1 MTSPTSSPKSCEP
14 MWQPKAAN
22 MMKTKVIPIRLS
34 SSGAWW
40 GVALCC
46 LTLLGSSSLLA
57 QPAGAEPSVQAQAVP
72 LIAQASQNPVAP
84 AVAPTGTAASAK
96 PAVPPAEPTLTPVKD
111 RLTDQIIARDLQS
124 LRAMQSRLE
133 AVNRNGTPIENY
145 QFCKAQRW
153 LDFSVDTYADNDRS
167 GVITEA
173 LTESHKIASAM
184 EAAKGPL
191 PAGSHVE
198 TRLLPTSERVRE
210 DLWQLAETLK
220 KAPGFRCSQCAV
232 GKLEVQLVWAGHE
245 RKQLGW
251 RHAKPFL
258 QAAERYAR
266 EAQNF
271 SDNCTPLTVA
281 SAPPPPPV
289 MPPPAVVKQLEVLAD
304 RVHFAYNKSNISR
317 DSATVL
323 DRIASILRTY
333 PGVQIDLLG
342 HADQRGSERY
352 NLKLSRNRAEAVK
365 GYLVAAGVPS
375 TRMNV
380 KALGKAQ
387 PEVNATTNEAYAKN
401 RRVVFV
407 MTMGDGVQ
415 LKSQGGDLQLEPDKK
430 GKASKKRG
438 G

>member
-1 MTSPTSSPKSCEP
+1 MHSLTHAARTSQPEAVTMTKMQLNPCSSPG
-14 MWQPKAAN
+14 
-22 MMKTKVIPIRLS
+22 IRHALS
-34 SSGAWW
+34 IALFC
-40 GVALCC
+40 VA
-46 LTLLGSSSLLA
+46 TFSATPALA
-57 QPAGAEPSVQAQAVP
+57 QPAGASPTADPAASSLVAQAPGATSTASVP
-72 LIAQASQNPVAP
+72 AP
-84 AVAPTGTAASAK
+84 ATPAKAAAL
-96 PAVPPAEPTLTPVKD
+96 PPADPTLSPVKD
-111 RLTDQIIARDLQS
+111 RLTDQVIARDLQS
-124 LRAMQSRLE
+124 LRNLQNRLDL
-133 AVNRNGTPIENY
+133 VNRNGTPIENY

-173 LTESHKIASAM
+173 LTESHKITTSM
-184 EAAKGPL
+184 EANKGPL

-198 TRLLPTSERVRE
+198 TRLVPTSERVRE
-210 DLWQLAETLK
+210 DLWQIAETLK

-266 EAQNF
+266 EAQVF
-271 SDNCTPLTVA
+271 SDNCQMQTA
-281 SAPPPPPV
+281 SAPPPPPAV
-289 MPPPAVVKQLEVLAD
+289 PPPAVVKQLEVLAD
-304 RVHFAYNKSNISR
+304 RVHFAYNKSNLSK
-317 DSATVL
+317 DSAIVL

-333 PGVQIDLLG
+333 PGVQIDLMG

-352 NLKLSRNRAEAVK
+352 NLKLSKNRAEAVK

-387 PEVNATTNEAYAKN
+387 PEVNATSNEAYAKN

-415 LKSQGGDLQLEPDKK
+415 LKSQGGDLQLEPEKK
-430 GKASKKRG
+430 ARPAKAR
-438 G
+438 